1 MTLQQCRAA
10 FAQPDKQLAGRVY
23 DATPQTLCGCEQFSM
38 AESSPGVVADH
49 EGLCLIISDPTD
61 IQDGRLSPTSL
72 IRVDTSGVSVLRDA
86 AHDDEFDLTIT
97 ELKARS
103 AAANKPRSFLG
114 VCLFSAHTLR
124 HQNGSRFLG
133 VYDTALPGKPHHA
146 DVLAPPL
153 NRLAPMSNS
162 QLDKEQRKRIKQI
175 IDLVGRC
182 FDPAHSFR
190 NGVLAKHA

>member
-23 DATPQTLCGCEQFSM
+23 DATQALCGCEQFSM
-38 AESSPGVVADH
+38 ADESPGVVADH

-86 AHDDEFDLTIT
+86 AHNDEFDLTIT

-103 AAANKPRSFLG
+103 AAANKPRSFIG

-124 HQNGSRFLG
+124 QQNGNRFLG

-153 NRLAPMSNS
+153 NRLTPMSNS
-162 QLDKEQRKRIKQI
+162 QHEKAQRRRIKQI

-190 NGVLAKHA
+190 DGAFAKHT